1 MMKSAKAKR
10 PVNLDDL
17 PPVVVVKG
25 LASSPSAAQAASPKP
40 DPPVAKETSQPVAA
54 APKPQSRTQPKPPP
68 NMIDLN
74 TLEFDEFNLSEDDI
88 AAFANTLVDDRT
100 PKQGAVQIEKPQQRS
115 PLTAPKPQSQP
126 KPPPNMIDL
135 NAPDFDEFNLSEA
148 DIAAFA
154 NDFVDDRV
162 SKQGSA
168 QKPSPTAP
176 NTAPDH
182 TSYPKVSMS
191 LPAKLPTEDTVKSL
205 LEERRTQY
213 LDAMKDA
220 KAKGNEELAKEH
232 GKTAVQFKKILG
244 AFEQGQP
251 VDLSQMPSPPEGY
264 TSSYN
269 LDLSQF
275 SLPAQQKVP
284 PPSGPSSSATPPSGA
299 SSSAPPP
306 PQGAQEEGE
315 GDMVDPSIPVPKT
328 PLEALEQR
336 LVKYREGVEGAN
348 QKGDSSQARRMG
360 RIVKQYED
368 AIKMTKAGKPVDYSE
383 LPVPPGYPPIPTK
396 QGAGAVRAVQQAAPS
411 PRPTQS
417 LPAMKQPVA
426 AAQKLHLSTSD
437 LQLQTLQQRSLEL
450 KMAAKEAQGKGD
462 KETALRYMHLY
473 KGVQTMLEAAQGGLP
488 VDMSQLPSS
497 PYANLG
503 ATKPSGAVMSHL
515 KPATEGDTSTF
526 DLIEKQLERQ
536 KVLCSSNAAAYEE
549 MGNVA
554 TALQYK
560 NMCENCEKELLAI
573 KSIRSKGLSPPKFTM
588 ETRKF
593 SIVHSNVHL
602 GSNQCEVTV
611 VRGLDVQASLAGC
624 DSKDLNICV
633 ELEFPLP
640 SESPQKA
647 SLPAVRGSQ
656 SPEINGTKLFTID
669 RKSLRNLQRV
679 IKRSPLTCTLFH
691 RRTLR
696 KDIFL
701 GMAHVSLEHL
711 DTKCELKNC
720 FDLLDEKGKKPVGGK
735 LEVVVK
741 LREPLSSRDE
751 EEKEEQW
758 LVFDESIVAPSQV
771 SMPKPTPPKKT
782 VATGEAHS
790 VVTDITKTTSMEA
803 LKFEASL
810 AQRLL
815 KAGDAG
821 MAQRFRL
828 IQGRLAAIKQRYQSD
843 SQFQQKYPLQIK
855 LELKADQQLEQ
866 KLRAEGKV
874 NDSRILQYRIQAMEK
889 ELQTL
894 EQK

>member
-1 MMKSAKAKR
+1 M
-10 PVNLDDL
+10 LL
-17 PPVVVVKG
+17 
-25 LASSPSAAQAASPKP
+25 LHHYSSPQAASPKP
-40 DPPVAKETSQPVAA
+40 EPPVAKETSQPVAA
-54 APKPQSRTQPKPPP
+54 APKPQPR
-68 NMIDLN
+68 
-74 TLEFDEFNLSEDDI
+74 SE
-88 AAFANTLVDDRT
+88 
-100 PKQGAVQIEKPQQRS
+100 
-115 PLTAPKPQSQP
+115 P

-135 NAPDFDEFNLSEA
+135 NAPEFDEFNLSEADLAAFSKNLVDDRAPKQQTEKPQQKSPSTDPKPQSRTQPKPPPNLIDLNAPEFDEFNLSEA

-154 NDFVDDRV
+154 NDFVDDRA

-168 QKPSPTAP
+168 QKPSSTAADTD
-176 NTAPDH
+176 TAHD

-191 LPAKLPTEDTVKSL
+191 LPAKLPSEDTVKSL
-205 LEERRTQY
+205 LNERRTQY
-213 LDAMKDA
+213 MDAMKGA
-220 KAKGNEELAKEH
+220 KAKGNEEQAKEY
-232 GKTAVQFKKILG
+232 GKTAIQFKKILG
-244 AFEQGQP
+244 ALEQGQP
-251 VDLSQMPSPPEGY
+251 VDLSQMPGPPEGF

-269 LDLSQF
+269 LDPSQF
-275 SLPAQQKVP
+275 SRPLQEKA
-284 PPSGPSSSATPPSGA
+284 SPSSGQSP
-299 SSSAPPP
+299 SAPPP
-306 PQGAQEEGE
+306 PPQEVPEEGE
-315 GDMVDPSIPVPKT
+315 GDAVDPSIPVPKT

-336 LVKYREGVEGAN
+336 LVKYREAVESAK
-348 QKGDSSQARRMG
+348 QKEDSSRVRRTG

-396 QGAGAVRAVQQAAPS
+396 QGAGPVRAAVQQQQAP

-417 LPAMKQPVA
+417 LPPMKQPVA
-426 AAQKLHLSTSD
+426 AHPPGQKLHPSVSD
-437 LQLQTLQQRSLEL
+437 VQLQTLQQRSQEL
-450 KMAAKEAQGKGD
+450 KMAAKEAQTKGD

-488 VDMSQLPSS
+488 VDMTQLPSS
-497 PYANLG
+497 PYANLS
-503 ATKPSGAVMSHL
+503 ATKPSASVMAHL
-515 KPATEGDTSTF
+515 KPAVEGDTSTF

-624 DSKDLNICV
+624 DGKDLNVCV
-633 ELEFPLP
+633 ELEFPFP
-640 SESPQKA
+640 TEGPQKA

-669 RKSLRNLQRV
+669 RKSLRSLQRV

-701 GMAHVSLEHL
+701 GAAHVSLEQL
-711 DTKCELKNC
+711 DTKCEVKNC

-741 LREPLSSRDE
+741 LREPLSCRDE

-758 LVFDESIVAPSQV
+758 LLFDESIAAPSQV
-771 SMPKPTPPKKT
+771 SMPKAAPPKK
-782 VATGEAHS
+782 APAAGESHS
-790 VVTDITKTTSMEA
+790 FVTDITKTTSMEA

-815 KAGDAG
+815 KAGDAS
-821 MAQRFRL
+821 MTQRFRV

-843 SQFQQKYPLQIK
+843 PQFQQKYLLQVR

-866 KLRAEGKV
+866 KLRAEGKA